1 MSPRLV
7 CHRGASLIAPE
18 NTFAAADVALDR
30 GAHLIELDVR
40 ESADGVLYV
49 MHDQTLD
56 RTTDGTGPIQHRTS
70 AEIDALD
77 AGRWFAPE
85 FEGQRVPRLDAYLD
99 HLRSRSAGA
108 YVEIK
113 WCNADTCAAILR
125 ETGIIESCF
134 SFSFKPEMRTA
145 MRETAPDL
153 RQMITLSIARNVS
166 VARSLYRADLIEIEA
181 PECQSSVIA
190 AARAV
195 GLEIMGYT
203 ESNDPAIFLR
213 YVEAGLDYINHDYLD
228 VALSVL
234 EKPL

>member
-18 NTFAAADVALDR
+18 NTFAAADAALDR

-49 MHDQTLD
+49 LHDQTLD
-56 RTTDGTGPIQHRTS
+56 RTTDGSGPIQFHT
-70 AEIDALD
+70 AAAIDALD
-77 AGRWFAPE
+77 AGRWFGPE

-99 HLRSRSAGA
+99 HLRSRGAGA

-113 WCNADTCAAILR
+113 WCNAATCAAILR
-125 ETGIIESCF
+125 ETGMTEHAF
-134 SFSFKPEMRTA
+134 TFSFKPEMRTA
-145 MRETAPDL
+145 LRAAAPEL

-166 VARSLYRADLIEIEA
+166 VARSLFGADLIEIEA
-181 PECQSSVIA
+181 AECQPPVLA
-190 AARAV
+190 AARAA

-203 ESNDPAIFLR
+203 DSDDPAIFRR
-213 YVEAGLDYINHDYLD
+213 YVEAGLDYINHDHLG

-234 EKPL
+234 GDHA

>member
-18 NTFAAADVALDR
+18 NTFAAADVALEK

-49 MHDQTLD
+49 MHDHTLD

-125 ETGIIESCF
+125 ETGIIDSCF
-134 SFSFKPEMRTA
+134 SFSFKPEMRAA

-181 PECQSSVIA
+181 AECQSSVIA

-203 ESNDPAIFLR
+203 ESNDPSIFLR